1 MTAIPMTRNGYDKL
15 QEELRYLKNIE
26 RPQIIEAIAS
36 ARELGDLSENAEYH
50 AAKERQALVES
61 RISDLEEKIGL
72 AQVIDISNIES
83 DTIKFGATVE
93 ILDEDTGSISK
104 FQIVGSDEAD
114 IKNGLLPITSP
125 IAKTL
130 IGKSKDDFVEVK
142 TPNGQKGYTVISVD
156 YI

>member
-1 MTAIPMTRNGYDKL
+1 MTRNGYDKL